1 MAIAYNSTNRTEH
14 AYIDHPERMRL
25 IEEYFGFTGIVVEI
39 LEKRKGQYARKG
51 LTSAGIVVVRCLNED
66 KMITAYMPSEEQAKE
81 ICRKAGKKQVPP
93 KLWKKI
99 QKNLERH
106 PELMFMAA

>member
-1 MAIAYNSTNRTEH
+1 MATAYNSYNRTEH

-39 LEKRKGQYARKG
+39 IDKKRGRLARKG
-51 LTSAGIVVVRCLNED
+51 LTSGGIVVVRALNED
-66 KMITAYMPSEEQAKE
+66 KIITAYMANEQEAIE
-81 ICRKAGKKQVPP
+81 ICRRAGKKCVPP
-93 KLWKKI
+93 KLWKKV

-106 PELMFMAA
+106 PELLYMVA

>member
-1 MAIAYNSTNRTEH
+1 MAITYNSTNRTEH

-25 IEEYFGFTGIVVEI
+25 LEEYIGFTGIVVEI
-39 LEKRKGQYARKG
+39 LDKRKGQYARKG
-51 LTSAGIVVVRCLNED
+51 LTSSGLIVVRCLHED
-66 KMITAYMPSEEQAKE
+66 KMITAYMPDEEQAKE

-106 PELMFMAA
+106 PELLYMVA